1 MLTHTYPPFPRPT
14 TIYTKTNSY
23 RVALRDKS
31 VTYLNKHGRFLG
43 PHELEVVD
51 AKGER
56 GRVTAARFVIAVGGR
71 PQPLACPGG
80 ELAITSDDV
89 FSLEAAP
96 GKTCVVGAGYVAL
109 ECAGFLRALGHE
121 VSEKER
127 LCGRRSK
134 EHAVCPCTFGVCG
147 FLTD

>member
-1 MLTHTYPPFPRPT
+1 
-14 TIYTKTNSY
+14 
-23 RVALRDKS
+23 VALRDKG

-51 AKGER
+51 KKGDT

-71 PQPLACPGG
+71 PQPLGCPGG
-80 ELAITSDDV
+80 ELAITSDDI

-121 VSEKER
+121 VRARVLYRCILHPNHRS
-127 LCGRRSK
+127 LPFRRPLAS
-134 EHAVCPCTFGVCG
+134 AIAR
-147 FLTD
+147 

>member
-1 MLTHTYPPFPRPT
+1 LLAHIYPPFPRPT
-14 TIYTKTNSY
+14 TTYTKTNSY

-121 VSEKER
+121 VSE
-127 LCGRRSK
+127 
-134 EHAVCPCTFGVCG
+134 
-147 FLTD
+147 

>member
-1 MLTHTYPPFPRPT
+1 M
-14 TIYTKTNSY
+14 
-23 RVALRDKS
+23 ALRDKG
-31 VTYLNKHGRFLG
+31 VDYLNKHGRFLG

-51 AKGER
+51 KKGER
-56 GRVTAARFVIAVGGR
+56 GRVTAARFVVAVGGR

-89 FSLEAAP
+89 FSLEDAP

-121 VSEKER
+121 VG
-127 LCGRRSK
+127 CGL
-134 EHAVCPCTFGVCG
+134 GVG
-147 FLTD
+147 LG

>member
-1 MLTHTYPPFPRPT
+1 M
-14 TIYTKTNSY
+14 
-23 RVALRDKS
+23 ALRDKG

-43 PHELEVVD
+43 PHELEVED
-51 AKGER
+51 KKGER

-89 FSLEAAP
+89 FSLEQAP

-121 VSEKER
+121 V
-127 LCGRRSK
+127 G
-134 EHAVCPCTFGVCG
+134 G
-147 FLTD
+147 